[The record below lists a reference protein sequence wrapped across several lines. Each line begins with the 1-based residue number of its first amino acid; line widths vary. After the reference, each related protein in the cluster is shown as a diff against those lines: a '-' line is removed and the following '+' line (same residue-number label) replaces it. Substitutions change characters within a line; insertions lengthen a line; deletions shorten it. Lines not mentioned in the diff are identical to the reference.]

1 MLLVRRFDRVG
12 RGRVPYLSAMPLLG
26 ARDGEGRDYVEIG
39 EALAAFVGD
48 PNRDLRELFARIVF
62 SIAINNVDD
71 HLRNHGFVRTGGSW
85 GLSSLFDVNPSPEAT
100 AERATAVYGEAGSGQ
115 ARALREAAPF
125 FGLSVEEARSMVDV
139 TLKALASWRTAARR
153 NGCSEAEQ
161 REFGAVFERRAQ
173 ELRDAFGL

>member
-1 MLLVRRFDRVG
+1 MTIRARARCALTVPESRLVRIGEEPVLLVRRFDRVG

-71 HLRNHGFVRTGGSW
+71 HLRNHGFVRTGGS
-85 GLSSLFDVNPSPEAT
+85 
-100 AERATAVYGEAGSGQ
+100 
-115 ARALREAAPF
+115 
-125 FGLSVEEARSMVDV
+125 
-139 TLKALASWRTAARR
+139 
-153 NGCSEAEQ
+153 
-161 REFGAVFERRAQ
+161 
-173 ELRDAFGL
+173 